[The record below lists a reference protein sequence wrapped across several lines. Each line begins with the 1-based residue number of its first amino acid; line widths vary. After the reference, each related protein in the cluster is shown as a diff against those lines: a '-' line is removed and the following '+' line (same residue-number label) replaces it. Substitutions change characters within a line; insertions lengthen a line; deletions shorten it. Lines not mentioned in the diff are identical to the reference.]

1 MKKIIPIVLFIS
13 VLVFSCNKT
22 ETTSN
27 QQGTSNTTTSSE
39 AGTMDIDF
47 QAVFGEKANDDN
59 NLMQN
64 SYLKVSGSYGNID
77 AKVDATTGASTPKGA
92 TKSWDSYR
100 YENNQYANN
109 KIERGLGFF
118 VLYGVSPSKTYNF
131 DGMTGTGT
139 SQKVLNGTNGPIIT
153 GTGVTKDETGVITIR
168 YAHAGGPTVYPWVYE
183 LKSDTNGIF
192 KIGYGSDN
200 NKVSTSQISNDM
212 NFADIQMATDK
223 AKDGIPYWQG
233 DLQGTFENDT
243 LTLKGTLKE
252 VK

>member
-1 MKKIIPIVLFIS
+1 MNKIILIVLIIS
-13 VLVFSCNKT
+13 VLVFSCTKT
-22 ETTSN
+22 D
-27 QQGTSNTTTSSE
+27 TSSNNE
-39 AGTMDIDF
+39 AAGTMDIDF
-47 QAVFGEKANDDN
+47 KAVFDENANDDN
-59 NLMQN
+59 KLMES
-64 SYLKVSGSYGNID
+64 SYLKVTGTYGNID
-77 AKVDATTGASTPKGA
+77 AKVDAETGASTPAGA
-92 TKSWDSYR
+92 TKSWDTYR
-100 YENNQYANN
+100 YENKQYANN
-109 KIERGLGFF
+109 KVERGFGFF
-118 VLYGVSPSKTYNF
+118 VLYGVSPAKTYNF

-200 NKVSTSQISNDM
+200 NKMSSSQISNDTD
-212 NFADIQMATDK
+212 FANIEMVTDK

>member
-13 VLVFSCNKT
+13 VLIFSCSKT
-22 ETTSN
+22 DTISN
-27 QQGTSNTTTSSE
+27 QTVTSE

-64 SYLKVSGSYGNID
+64 SYLKVSGTYGNID
-77 AKVDATTGASTPKGA
+77 AKVDAATGASTPAGA

-100 YENNQYANN
+100 YENKQYANN
-109 KIERGLGFF
+109 KIERGFGFF
-118 VLYGVSPSKTYNF
+118 VLYGVSPAKTYNF

-168 YAHAGGPTVYPWVYE
+168 YAHAGGPTVYPWV
-183 LKSDTNGIF
+183 
-192 KIGYGSDN
+192 N

-212 NFADIQMATDK
+212 NFADIQMVTDK

>member
-1 MKKIIPIVLFIS
+1 MNKIILIVLIIS
-13 VLVFSCNKT
+13 VLVFSCTKT
-22 ETTSN
+22 D
-27 QQGTSNTTTSSE
+27 TSSNNE
-39 AGTMDIDF
+39 AAGTMNIDF
-47 QAVFGEKANDDN
+47 KAVFDENANDDN
-59 NLMQN
+59 KLMEN
-64 SYLKVSGSYGNID
+64 SYLKVTGTYGNID
-77 AKVDATTGASTPKGA
+77 AKVDAETGASTPKGA

-109 KIERGLGFF
+109 KIERGFGFF
-118 VLYGVSPSKTYNF
+118 VLYGVSPAKTYNF

-200 NKVSTSQISNDM
+200 NKMSASQISNDM
-212 NFADIQMATDK
+212 DFNNIQMVTDK
-223 AKDGIPYWQG
+223 AKDGITYWQG
-233 DLQGTFENDT
+233 DLQGTFENGV
-243 LTLKGTLKE
+243 LTLKGNLKE

>member
-13 VLVFSCNKT
+13 VLIFSCSKT
-22 ETTSN
+22 DTTSN
-27 QQGTSNTTTSSE
+27 QQGTSNDT

-64 SYLKVSGSYGNID
+64 SYLKVSGTYGNID

-100 YENNQYANN
+100 YQNNQYANN
-109 KIERGLGFF
+109 KIERGFGFF

>member
-1 MKKIIPIVLFIS
+1 MNKIILIVLIIS
-13 VLVFSCNKT
+13 VLVFSCTKT
-22 ETTSN
+22 D
-27 QQGTSNTTTSSE
+27 TSSNNE
-39 AGTMDIDF
+39 AAGTMNIDF
-47 QAVFGEKANDDN
+47 KAVFDENANDDN
-59 NLMQN
+59 KLMEN
-64 SYLKVSGSYGNID
+64 SYLKVTGTYGNID
-77 AKVDATTGASTPKGA
+77 AKVDAETGASTPKGA

-109 KIERGLGFF
+109 KIERGFGFF
-118 VLYGVSPSKTYNF
+118 VLYGVSPAKTYNF

-192 KIGYGSDN
+192 KIGYGLDN
-200 NKVSTSQISNDM
+200 NKISTSQISNDM
-212 NFADIQMATDK
+212 DFNNIQMVTDK
-223 AKDGIPYWQG
+223 AKDGITYWQG
-233 DLQGTFENDT
+233 DLQGTYENGV
-243 LTLKGTLKE
+243 LTLKGNLKE